1 MTFKKLESINFLPSS
16 KRLTYKMISLDDI
29 SSFESLAR
37 NSYIREYLMEGMEV
51 TTDDCLQWIDESNKL
66 FEEKKVGLYLVY
78 ENDLLVGYAGFSRAH
93 ERIDDI
99 EVLFAFSKN
108 HSGKGFATE
117 VCGALVQF
125 F

>member
-1 MTFKKLESINFLPSS
+1 
-16 KRLTYKMISLDDI
+16 
-29 SSFESLAR
+29 
-37 NSYIREYLMEGMEV
+37 MEGMEV